1 MPQSKH
7 LVARGG
13 RSTRGGA
20 TCAVI
25 VLAVQLVP
33 IWNTPAQAAGIALR
47 EYGLSAASTSFAGA
61 SATDDSA
68 AFLPFNPAAAGGV
81 QDDDAQLTLNL
92 ILPSSRASFGL
103 ATTAASTSISGS
115 TRPEDFIQQ
124 AVEPGASW
132 RIRLSDRWAAGVSVS
147 APWGLGTVY
156 DRTWAGRYY
165 AVESRLLTVNI
176 APDIAW
182 QVSDSLTIGAGL
194 QVQYA
199 TGVLSNA
206 IDFGTIGALFSIPGA
221 LPGQQDGFAEFRAD
235 DWAIGYRA
243 GLLWKPDDRLA
254 LGVAWRSQIRHD
266 LRGDVDF
273 SLDTAG
279 VGAALSGA
287 SGAFIDGKARTRLSL
302 PYVASAGLSWQA
314 TDKLTILGEVAFTDW
329 SSIDELR
336 ISFSNP
342 SQPDSFQAYGWSGA
356 WLYAMGA
363 KYDHG
368 SDWTFR
374 AGAAIDGSPARNAT
388 RDPRIP
394 DATRTWLSASV
405 EHHITPSTSIQLG
418 YARLMFPDE
427 PINLS
432 AARSGNELRGT
443 LVGTTDADADMLSI
457 QITLR

>member
-7 LVARGG
+7 LVVFGCGSG
-13 RSTRGGA
+13 RSGA
-20 TCAVI
+20 PGSLTL
-25 VLAVQLVP
+25 LAVLIVP
-33 IWNTPAQAAGIALR
+33 IWNSPANAAGFALR
-47 EYGLSAASTSFAGA
+47 EYSLSAASTSFAGA
-61 SATDDSA
+61 SAADDSA
-68 AFLPFNPAAAGGV
+68 AFLPFNPASAGGV
-81 QDDDAQLTLNL
+81 TDEDAQLTLNL
-92 ILPSSRASFGL
+92 ILPSSSASFSL
-103 ATTAASTSISGS
+103 ATTSASTTISG
-115 TRPEDFIQQ
+115 TARPEDFIQQ

-182 QVSDSLTIGAGL
+182 QVNDSLAIGVGL
-194 QVQYA
+194 QLQYA
-199 TGVLSNA
+199 TGILSNA
-206 IDFGTIGALFSIPGA
+206 IDFGTIGASFSIPGA
-221 LPGQQDGFAEFRAD
+221 VPGQQDGFAEFRAD
-235 DWAIGYRA
+235 DWAMGYRA

-254 LGVAWRSQIRHD
+254 LGLAWRSGIRHD

-287 SGAFIDGKARTRLSL
+287 SGAFIDSKARTQLSL

-314 TDKLTILGEVAFTDW
+314 TAKLTLLGEVAFTDW

-342 SQPDSFQAYGWSGA
+342 SQPDSFQGYDWSGA
-356 WLYAMGA
+356 WLYAAGA
-363 KYDHG
+363 RYNLDD
-368 SDWTFR
+368 DWTLR

-394 DATRTWLSASV
+394 DASRTWLSASV
-405 EHHITPSTSIQLG
+405 EHRITPSTSIQFG
-418 YARLMFPDE
+418 YARLMFPEE

-432 AARSGNELRGT
+432 ASRSGNELRGN
-443 LVGTTDADADMLSI
+443 LVGKTDADADMVSI
-457 QITLR
+457 QVTVR

>member
-1 MPQSKH
+1 MPQSKR
-7 LVARGG
+7 LVAPGG
-13 RSTRGGA
+13 GSARGGA
-20 TCAVI
+20 TCSVIMFAV
-25 VLAVQLVP
+25 LLVP
-33 IWNTPAQAAGIALR
+33 IWHTPARAAGFALR
-47 EYGLSAASTSFAGA
+47 EYSLSAASTSFAGA

-68 AFLPFNPAAAGGV
+68 AFLAFNPAAAGGV

-92 ILPSSRASFGL
+92 ILPSSSASFDL
-103 ATTAASTSISGS
+103 ATTSASTSISGS
-115 TRPEDFIQQ
+115 TRPDDFIQQ
-124 AVEPGASW
+124 ALEPGASW

-156 DRTWAGRYY
+156 DRNWAGRYY

-176 APDIAW
+176 APDLAW
-182 QVSDSLTIGAGL
+182 QMNDSLTIGVGL

-254 LGVAWRSQIRHD
+254 LGLAWRSGIRHD
-266 LRGDVDF
+266 LQGEVDF

-287 SGAFIDGKARTRLSL
+287 SGAFVDSKARTRLSL
-302 PYVASAGLSWQA
+302 PFVASAGLSWQA
-314 TDKLTILGEVAFTDW
+314 TDKLTLLGEVAYTDW

-342 SQPDSFQAYGWSGA
+342 SQPDSFQAYDWSGA
-356 WLYAMGA
+356 WLYAVGA
-363 KYDHG
+363 EYDLDAG
-368 SDWTFR
+368 WTIR

-405 EHHITPSTSIQLG
+405 EHRITPSTSIQIG

-432 AARSGNELRGT
+432 AATSGNELRGN

-457 QITLR
+457 QVTLR